1 MNYIVIILLILLAK
15 AGLNFEVGVTNMIL
29 IIAMMGFTAYHE
41 NRYLRFKATSK
52 QNRLSESVDLPKFM
66 DT

>member
-41 NRYLRFKATSK
+41 DRYLRFKTISK